1 MERMPQA
8 GKRALVAVGGL
19 AAALVL
25 AALAAMLF
33 VDVDSYKPRVEAA
46 ASGALGMDV
55 TVEGGLGIAFLP
67 GPRLKLGNVR
77 IRNRGS
83 EILFAEEADLAIRLL
98 PLLRKELRYD
108 GITLNRAR
116 VSIERG
122 RDGRYNFQKPPGLA
136 ATFRALELPRLSFPE
151 LVVVY
156 ADRISGGGFE
166 ASGCKGELTDMRH
179 PGGAPFLMR
188 LSVSGHFACGEVRG
202 PETAATGLELPIEA
216 ADGVFD
222 FKPVTMRVFGGQG
235 SGGLRMDRSAAVPA
249 LHLDY
254 SLSKIRIEEVF
265 GNLPP
270 GKTIAGLMDFS
281 TRLAMRGRTRAELRK
296 SADGDMTLSGV
307 NLTLDGVD
315 LDRQYSR
322 FEASQTFNLFDV
334 AALLLAGPIGPVVT
348 KGYEFSSLAQAP
360 GGSTQIRTVVS
371 KWKVEKGVAHARDVA
386 LTTRDNR
393 IALQGGLDFVDDEFD
408 EVFVALV
415 DANGCAKLRQRV
427 RGPFGKPVVEK
438 PAVLASLTG
447 PLRNLLDKARD
458 LLPGTG
464 DKCEVFYNGSVAQP
478 KQPERIPE

>member
-1 MERMPQA
+1 MKGYPQTWKLVVA
-8 GKRALVAVGGL
+8 ALGGL
-19 AAALVL
+19 AGILL
-25 AALAAMLF
+25 FAALAVLFF

-55 TVEGGLGIAFLP
+55 TVEGGLGIGLRP
-67 GPRLKLGNVR
+67 GLRLTMGNVR

-83 EILFAEEADLAIRLL
+83 ELVFAEEAELAIRLL

-108 GITLNRAR
+108 SITLNRAR

-122 RDGRYNFQKPPGLA
+122 RDGRYNFQKPPGQA
-136 ATFRALELPRLSFPE
+136 ATFRALELQRLTFPE
-151 LVVVY
+151 LIVVY
-156 ADRISGGGFE
+156 ADRNSGDGFE
-166 ASGCKGELTDMRH
+166 ARGCKGELTDMRH

-188 LSVSGHFACGEVRG
+188 LSVSGHFDCGEVRG
-202 PETAATGLELPIEA
+202 SETTATDLELPIEA
-216 ADGVFD
+216 SDGVFD

-235 SGGLRMDRSAAVPA
+235 SGGLRMDRSAAVPV

-254 SLSKIRIEEVF
+254 RLSKIRIEKVF

-296 SADGDMTLSGV
+296 SADGEMTLSGV

-315 LDRQYSR
+315 LDKQYSR
-322 FEASQTFNLFDV
+322 FEASQAFNLFDV

-371 KWKVEKGVAHARDVA
+371 KWKVEKGIAHARDVA

-415 DANGCAKLRQRV
+415 DANGCAKLRQRI

-447 PLRNLLDKARD
+447 PVRNLLAKARD

-464 DKCEVFYNGSVAQP
+464 DKCEVFYNGSVAPP
-478 KQPERIPE
+478 K